1 MGRAR
6 NLVSLSIGFIQCM
19 LGGIAVVFA
28 YLVYATPQMR
38 ETLVIA
44 SEEVYLCMFVAL
56 IFSMLSIVS
65 GLLLMHGENS
75 RE

>member
-1 MGRAR
+1 
-6 NLVSLSIGFIQCM
+6 M

-65 GLLLMHGENS
+65 GLLLMHGGNS